1 MAYIEIEHLKYR
13 YPHTSFLAL
22 DDISLE
28 IDKGSF
34 IGIIGSNGAGKST
47 FAQALI
53 GLVPQFYKG
62 AYGGRVSIDGLEAG
76 KTPVEKM
83 CCKVGLVF
91 QNPFNQLS
99 GAKDNVYEE
108 VCFGMQN
115 LGLDSREMKRRAD
128 ETLDLLGIYGYR
140 NRNPFD
146 LSGGQMQRVAIAS
159 ILVMKPDVLVL
170 DEPTSQLDPEGSAEV
185 FRAVEGLA
193 KSGITVVMVEQKV
206 EYLARYSDKLLLLD
220 RGKVVSFDAP
230 QNVLSSP
237 EMEKCKVKAPV
248 FTRIAGQLGFSSSYG
263 CPVRLEDA
271 VTLMS
276 GRVRFEKKRKK
287 HSCVSDAVLE
297 VSDLCFSYTGKTEV
311 IKDVS
316 LSFDSRATAIIG
328 QNGAGK
334 TTLAKLI
341 KGLLKPNQGRIAIL
355 GEDTSA
361 KTVAQLASIVGYVF
375 QNPDDQ
381 IFKHTVHDEML
392 FGPVNIG
399 MDKKKADERIKE
411 ELSFIGLLDK
421 IDENPYDLDLHERKM
436 IALASVLV
444 MDTKVVIFD
453 EPTIAQDDKG
463 KDIIAAII
471 KRLEKK
477 GCLVISILHDM
488 DLVARCFSRV
498 VVMADGHVVA
508 DGAPDEVFDDV
519 DALRQAG
526 LKMPQAAE
534 LSKLLGSDELMLD
547 EFEFLECCKRLD

>member
-28 IDKGSF
+28 IEKGSF
-34 IGIIGSNGAGKST
+34 IGVIGSNGAGKST

-62 AYGGRVSIDGLEAG
+62 AYGGHVVIDGLDAG

-115 LGLDSREMKRRAD
+115 LGLDSDEMKRRAD
-128 ETLDLLGIYGYR
+128 EALGLMGISEYS
-140 NRNPFD
+140 NHNPFD

-170 DEPTSQLDPEGSAEV
+170 DEPTSQLDPEGSSEV
-185 FRAVEGLA
+185 FKAVEDLA

-206 EYLARYSDKLLLLD
+206 EYLARYSDKILLLD
-220 RGKVVSFDAP
+220 KGRVMAFDTP
-230 QNVLSSP
+230 EKVLSSG
-237 EMEKCKVKAPV
+237 EMEKCGVLAPV
-248 FTRIAGQLGFSSSYG
+248 FTRIAEQLGFRSSCGY
-263 CPVRLEDA
+263 PVKIEDA
-271 VTLMS
+271 VSLMQ
-276 GRVRFEKKRKK
+276 GMVRFESKKKNT
-287 HSCVSDAVLE
+287 SSLSDVLLKIDGL
-297 VSDLCFSYTGKTEV
+297 SFSYTGKAEV
-311 IKDVS
+311 IRNVS
-316 LSFDSRATAIIG
+316 LSFDNRATAIIG

-341 KGLLKPNQGRIAIL
+341 KGLLKPGDGRISIL
-355 GEDTSA
+355 GEDTST
-361 KTVAQLASIVGYVF
+361 KTVAQLASKVGYVF

-381 IFKHTVHDEML
+381 IFKHTVRDEML
-392 FGPVNIG
+392 FGPLNIG
-399 MDKKKADERIKE
+399 MDKKKAEERINE
-411 ELSFIGLLDK
+411 ELSFISLLDK

-453 EPTIAQDDKG
+453 EPTIAQDDRG
-463 KDIIAAII
+463 
-471 KRLEKK
+471 KRLIASIIERLERK

-498 VVMADGHVVA
+498 VVMAGGHVVA
-508 DGAPDEVFDDV
+508 DGTPEEVFSDEN
-519 DALRQAG
+519 ALQQAG

-534 LSKLLGSDELMLD
+534 LSKLLGSEELMLD
-547 EFEFLECCKRLD
+547 EEEFLECCKRLD